1 MKILKESL
9 AAQALLGIIVI
20 LLPILTTFSV
30 CYYQNKAHAI
40 KRSVD
45 DLTIIA
51 EAYEGQVYLFLDKLK
66 QRTEYF
72 ASDDLIKILLRR
84 KIRESRDALQCLSN
98 SNRKGAVDALRKHLI
113 ENKLSL
119 SKSIKTI
126 VVLSMDG
133 RVVASTNGDEIGMD
147 YSREPFFTTTTTT
160 TMKNWPGHGGLP
172 ELAISTPIYGR
183 DALQGVSP
191 NNNRG
196 KPVGVLVNFVR
207 ISILNEILS
216 GKYLEEQGAVS
227 QCQADTWKTME
238 VYLVNSDKLM
248 ITASKFVKD
257 AILRQVVDTLPV
269 EAGLTSNKEMAGFY
283 KDYRGIEVLGASMFI
298 PSLRWVLLAEVD
310 KSEVLA
316 QVKRML
322 FNALITG
329 AVVVIMLTLL
339 FMVFLKKMV
348 RPLHSISGAAKDI
361 ACGNFDVA
369 IPVTMRN
376 EIGMLCESFNS
387 MARDIKIKTN
397 TQLQL
402 TAILDATT
410 DFVGTADLNGKVT
423 YFNPAARRMLGIGE
437 NEDPSDVRFSETH
450 PEWANAVVLEKG
462 IPAALTKGAWH
473 GETAFLTWDGREI
486 PVSQVIIA
494 HKDASG
500 TVNYLSTIARDITE
514 RKRIEE
520 ALQKSENKYRT
531 LLENLP
537 QRVFYKDR
545 NSVYVSCNESYAG
558 YLKIKPDEISGK
570 TDYNFYPE
578 ELAVKYRADD
588 KRVMESGQTNDLE
601 EKYVKDGREI
611 IVRIVKTPVKED
623 RGSVTGILGIFWDI
637 TEHKLANQERQALRE
652 QLYHIQKLESIGTLA
667 GGVAHDFNNILAII
681 MGYGGLLEKELEKD
695 NTSRAYV
702 QNILEAANKAAA
714 LTKGLLAFSR
724 QEAIDTKP
732 VYLNE
737 VVKKTGNIIPGLLD
751 KNIKFKTVLTAKN
764 CVVMGNSGHIEQVL
778 MNLITNARDA
788 MPRGG
793 SLVVCTDVVAAETH
807 GNTSLPPNC
816 EAGEYALLSVSDTGI
831 GMDKETQ
838 ERIFEP
844 FFTTKEVGKGTG
856 IGLSIV
862 FGIVKQHRGCIDV
875 TSKPGK
881 GTTFKIY
888 LPLAESGAEEVAE
901 NNPKHFL
908 CSVYGTETIL
918 VAEDEATV
926 MEITRKVLEEYGY
939 KVIPALDG
947 KEAVDKFV
955 KNRDKVQLLILDV
968 KMPRKNGKE
977 VYAAIKKMKPDMKA
991 IFMSGNS
998 ADIINEKDIAE
1009 EGLSVISK
1017 PFLPIELLRKVREA
1031 LDDSTA

>member
-30 CYYQNKAHAI
+30 CYYQNKAYAI
-40 KRSVD
+40 KRSID

-51 EAYEGQVYLFLDKLK
+51 DAYEGQVYLFLDTLKL
-66 QRTEYF
+66 RTEDF
-72 ASDDLIKILLRR
+72 ASDGLIKTQLRR
-84 KIRESRDALQCLSN
+84 KIREGRDALQCVSVGKN
-98 SNRKGAVDALRKHLI
+98 KHAVDALRKHLI
-113 ENKLSL
+113 ESKLPL

-126 VVLSMDG
+126 VILSMDG
-133 RVVASTNGDEIGMD
+133 RVVASTNGDEMGMD
-147 YSREPFFTTTTTT
+147 YSREPFFTTTTTMMTTT
-160 TMKNWPGHGGLP
+160 TMKNCPGHGALP

-183 DALQGVSP
+183 DALQCVST

-207 ISILNEILS
+207 ISNLNEILS
-216 GKYLEEQGAVS
+216 GKYLEEQGALS
-227 QCQADTWKTME
+227 PCKADTWKNME

-298 PSLRWVLLAEVD
+298 PSLRWVLLAEID

-316 QVKRML
+316 PVKHML
-322 FNALITG
+322 FNALIMG
-329 AVVVIMLTLL
+329 AVVVVMLALL
-339 FMVFLKKMV
+339 FMVFFKKMV
-348 RPLHSISGAAKDI
+348 RPLHAISGAAKDI

-387 MARDIKIKTN
+387 MTRDIKIKTN
-397 TQLQL
+397 TLLQL

-410 DFVGTADLNGKVT
+410 DFVGSADLNGKAT

-437 NEDPSDVRFSETH
+437 NEDTSDVRFSETH

-462 IPAALTKGAWH
+462 IPAALSKGTWH
-473 GETAFLTWDGREI
+473 GETAFLARDGRVI

-494 HKDASG
+494 HKDAGG

-545 NSVYVSCNESYAG
+545 NSVYVSCNESYARD
-558 YLKIKPDEISGK
+558 LKIKPDEISGK
-570 TDYNFYPE
+570 TDYDFYPE

-588 KRVMESGQTNDLE
+588 KRVMESGPTDGLE
-601 EKYVKDGREI
+601 EKYVKDGREM
-611 IVRIVKTPVKED
+611 IVRTVKTPVKDD
-623 RGSVTGILGIFWDI
+623 RGKVTGILGIFWDI
-637 TEHKLANQERQALRE
+637 TEHKLAEQERRELRE
-652 QLYHIQKLESIGTLA
+652 HLYRMQKLESIGTLA
-667 GGVAHDFNNILAII
+667 GGVAHDFNNVLAII
-681 MGYGGLLEKELEKD
+681 MSYGGLLENELEND
-695 NTSRAYV
+695 DTSREYV
-702 QNILEAANKAAA
+702 QNILEAAKKAAA
-714 LTKGLLAFSR
+714 LTSGLLAFSR
-724 QEAIDTKP
+724 KEAIDTKP
-732 VYLNE
+732 IDLNE
-737 VVKKTGNIIPGLLD
+737 VVKKMGSIIPSLLD
-751 KNIKFKTVLTAKN
+751 EDITFKTVLTGKN
-764 CVVMGNSGHIEQVL
+764 CVVMANSGHIEQVL

-793 SLVVCTDVVAAETH
+793 SLVVCTDVVSAETH
-807 GNTSLPPNC
+807 DNASLSGNC
-816 EAGEYALLSVSDTGI
+816 KAGEYALLSVSDTGI
-831 GMDKETQ
+831 GMDKGTQ

-862 FGIVKQHRGCIDV
+862 FGIIKQYGGYIDV
-875 TSKPGK
+875 ASKPGK

-888 LPLAESGAEEVAE
+888 LPLA
-901 NNPKHFL
+901 
-908 CSVYGTETIL
+908 
-918 VAEDEATV
+918 
-926 MEITRKVLEEYGY
+926 
-939 KVIPALDG
+939 
-947 KEAVDKFV
+947 
-955 KNRDKVQLLILDV
+955 
-968 KMPRKNGKE
+968 
-977 VYAAIKKMKPDMKA
+977 
-991 IFMSGNS
+991 
-998 ADIINEKDIAE
+998 
-1009 EGLSVISK
+1009 
-1017 PFLPIELLRKVREA
+1017 
-1031 LDDSTA
+1031 